1 MCSPPSRRVWT
12 GPSYFR
18 RQPLQ
23 PHQWTYVC
31 VWNQIFHLV
40 EQPYR
45 SARGR
50 NNCKRACVCYM
61 QKNLQREIDSSFLLH
76 DWLSTRTQMTADQV
90 KVEDFKLHRCINYL
104 LRPFCE
110 PLLDISLALMTDL
123 MIVAIGNECEYPP
136 RHFFLL
142 LLSRLNLLQNRS
154 DTIL

>member
-1 MCSPPSRRVWT
+1 MVLVTRCLCTNLWPHTLCSLDLLRAEPCEHPTDILNLAS
-12 GPSYFR
+12 
-18 RQPLQ
+18 
-23 PHQWTYVC
+23 
-31 VWNQIFHLV
+31 
-40 EQPYR
+40 YR

-50 NNCKRACVCYM
+50 NNCKRACVCYNM

-136 RHFFLL
+136 RHLVLL